1 MSTQEHWN
9 DDQPIYRQLREKVIA
24 LIMEGVF
31 AEGEAVPSVRQ
42 ISIDFSINHLTVSK
56 AYQQLVDEDLL
67 FKKRGIGMFVS
78 DGAQKKLISKERNK
92 FLQLELPVMIQRMN
106 QLGISIEEIVD
117 ILENNNKDN
126 S

>member
-1 MSTQEHWN
+1 MPKQDHWN
-9 DDQPIYRQLREKVIA
+9 DDQPIYRQLRDKVIA

-42 ISIDFSINHLTVSK
+42 ISIDYSINHLTVSK

-67 FKKRGIGMFVS
+67 FKKRGVGMFVS

-92 FLQLELPVMIQRMN
+92 FLQLELPLMIRRMK
-106 QLGISIEEIVD
+106 QLGVTKEEIVD
-117 ILENNNKDN
+117 ILEHNNKDN